1 MTKSKNKSNKNKSQ
15 PNIEN
20 LKPLEIEETIEKLPP
35 RASTNLDTFIGNF
48 PGKIVP
54 MQSGGKKLI
63 SIEFDLDDEDWN
75 QDWEE
80 DYEAEFKEYMEQLL
94 GSKNIQVNKTNLKK
108 YLTYLKKNLKLPC
121 LVTGLDDLVLDE
133 EDYQDFNQSKKK
145 GNVFLTMPVEDEIYK
160 ILGFNNYLNEEFG
173 ILVEVERSP
182 QKRTKDKPR
191 LTVPLVQLEAYD
203 PTSEDYELLETY
215 SIWFCGE

>member
-1 MTKSKNKSNKNKSQ
+1 MAKSKNKSNKNKSQ

-35 RASTNLDTFIGNF
+35 RATTNLDNFLANF

-54 MQSGGKKLI
+54 IEVGGKKVI
-63 SIEFDLDDEDWN
+63 SIEFDLDDQEWNEDL
-75 QDWEE
+75 DE
-80 DYEAEFKEYMEQLL
+80 DYEAEFQEYMEQLL
-94 GSKNIQVNKTNLKK
+94 GTKNIQVNKSNLKK

-133 EDYQDFNQSKKK
+133 EDYQEFNQAKKK
-145 GNVFLTMPVEDEIYK
+145 GDVSLTMPVEDETYK
-160 ILGFNNYLNEEFG
+160 ILGFNNYLDEKFG

-182 QKRTKDKPR
+182 EKRTKDKPR
-191 LTVPLVQLEAYD
+191 LTVPLVQLEGYD